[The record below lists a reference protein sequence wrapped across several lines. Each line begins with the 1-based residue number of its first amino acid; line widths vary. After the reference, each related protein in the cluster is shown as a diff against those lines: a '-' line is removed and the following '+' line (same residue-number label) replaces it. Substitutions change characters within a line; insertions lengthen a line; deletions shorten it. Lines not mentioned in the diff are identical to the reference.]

1 MIKITHLFL
10 GFLLVTGPV
19 NAGLI
24 TGVGKW
30 LFKVIDDAV
39 PLVGGKP
46 LIVNDINKI
55 YQSGCHKSLDSL
67 KEIYQDASLGI
78 AEAQILLGDI
88 LPNYKIK
95 CIARINKDLSYPID
109 GVSLTSNYWY
119 KKAYP
124 NPVAI
129 LRVAPGSRLKSE
141 LPGYKG
147 AAAKF
152 EDYRSHYGLT
162 IDPSRIKD
170 ARLNRLRKEIEG
182 SKYLTIPTN

>member
-30 LFKVIDDAV
+30 LFKVTDDV
-39 PLVGGKP
+39 IMVTPKSEILKT
-46 LIVNDINKI
+46 
-55 YQSGCHKSLDSL
+55 YQRGCHKPLDSL

-95 CIARINKDLSYPID
+95 CIVRINKDLSHPID

-152 EDYRSHYGLT
+152 EDYRSHYGLS

-170 ARLNRLRKEIEG
+170 ARLNRLRKEIEE
-182 SKYLTIPTN
+182 SKYLTILTN

>member
-30 LFKVIDDAV
+30 LFKLADDAV
-39 PLVGGKP
+39 PHVSDAILLQLKAEK
-46 LIVNDINKI
+46 LRKI
-55 YQSGCHKSLDSL
+55 YQSGCHKPLDSL
-67 KEIYQDASLGI
+67 KKIYQDASLGI

-95 CIARINKDLSYPID
+95 CIVRINKDLSHPID

-170 ARLNRLRKEIEG
+170 ARLNRLRKEIEE
-182 SKYLTIPTN
+182 SKY

>member
-1 MIKITHLFL
+1 M
-10 GFLLVTGPV
+10 
-19 NAGLI
+19 
-24 TGVGKW
+24 
-30 LFKVIDDAV
+30 

-95 CIARINKDLSYPID
+95 CIVRINKDLSHPIN
-109 GVSLTSNYWY
+109 GVSLTSIYWY

-124 NPVAI
+124 NPVAM
-129 LRVAPGSRLKSE
+129 LRVEPRLKGE
-141 LPGYKG
+141 LPGYKR

-170 ARLNRLRKEIEG
+170 ARLNRLRKEIKE
-182 SKYLTIPTN
+182 SKYLHILTN